1 MRAPALLVLFFGF
14 VGVLGAVKGLPA
26 QEAVGNS
33 SKQEIGYVKAISGRR
48 VEVGL
53 FGGITAEPGS
63 VLSVV
68 QYGEEIARL
77 EVVRAGSDSLVCRL
91 VSMREGTWPRV
102 LDAVSLPSDPS
113 KEPEGFR
120 SAEELLVEEEE
131 PRRDTVRD
139 GEVVPRAHWTYGALS
154 KLALSGS
161 LTNAPAW
168 WFHGQQALTRG
179 DVKRLLVSAV
189 PPGDGTPAELAYRV
203 LLTEYGDPQ
212 EQLPPPKKKRGS
224 TSYRRLRVLSDETE
238 SGWQLLSRRDI
249 WFSLGRSTYGIAVV
263 TNQHREWQGASRGFH
278 PVDSLL
284 VRTKWLGCE
293 WEFGKTY
300 MRWGPSYTSGLILS
314 DEAQGLPLWRVTGKL
329 KLGRLFGNWDLDQFA
344 GGFRE
349 GGGNRYLVG
358 RRLQRS
364 FGERFSFG
372 ISETMKLNKVPNPT
386 SLVLPIL
393 LYQRIFEADNNDLN
407 AFVGLDARYDAG
419 RYETYAE
426 LVIDDI
432 TAPRGFRQGRV
443 TQKIGYTV
451 GFRRKG
457 LMWGGTDIRAEFT
470 SIDRETYLH
479 RNPEVS
485 YYRQGRMLGHRLG
498 PNGRSFI
505 LRADRR
511 IGSRCELIGTYY
523 REWPRDPGPP
533 SSTRVDFLKVAAVWE
548 LSRRSSVS
556 VGLGPVGVRKPD
568 GSVSRSLGVEFAV
581 DHSW

>member
-1 MRAPALLVLFFGF
+1 MRVPALLALFFSVVGF
-14 VGVLGAVKGLPA
+14 LGSADILPA
-26 QEAVGNS
+26 QGTAVGS
-33 SKQEIGYVKAISGRR
+33 GKQEVGYVKAISGRR

-53 FGGITAEPGS
+53 LGSVMVEPGS
-63 VLSVV
+63 ILSVV

-77 EVVRAGSDSLVCRL
+77 EVVRAGGGSLVCRL
-91 VSMREGTWPRV
+91 VSMRESAWPRV
-102 LDAVSLPSDPS
+102 LDAVCLPFDSS
-113 KEPEGFR
+113 REPEGFR
-120 SAEELLVEEEE
+120 PAEELSVGEEE
-131 PRRDTVRD
+131 PREDKVRD

-154 KLALSGS
+154 KLALSGN
-161 LTNAPAW
+161 LPNIPAW
-168 WFHGQQALTRG
+168 WFHGQQILTRE
-179 DVKRLLVSAV
+179 DVKRLLRFAT
-189 PPGDGTPAELAYRV
+189 PPGEGTSAELAYRV
-203 LLTEYGDPQ
+203 LLTEYGDTQ
-212 EQLPPPKKKRGS
+212 GQLPPPKKKMGS
-224 TSYRRLRVLSDETE
+224 GSYRKLRVLSDETE
-238 SGWQLLSRRDI
+238 SGWQFLSRRDM
-249 WFSLGRSTYGIAVV
+249 WFSLGRGSYGLAVV
-263 TNQHREWQGASRGFH
+263 TNQHREWQGVSRGFH

-284 VRTKWLGCE
+284 VRTRWLGCD

-300 MRWGPSYTSGLILS
+300 LKWGPSYTSGLILS
-314 DEAQGLPLWRVTGKL
+314 DEAQGLPLGRVTGKL
-329 KLGRLFGNWDLDQFA
+329 KLGRFFGNWDLDQFVA
-344 GGFRE
+344 GFRE

-358 RRLQRS
+358 RRLQRG
-364 FGERFSFG
+364 FGDRFSFG

-386 SLVLPIL
+386 CLFLPIL
-393 LYQRIFEADNNDLN
+393 LYQRIFESDNNDLN

-511 IGSRCELIGTYY
+511 IGSKCELIGTYY

-533 SSTRVDFLKVAAVWE
+533 SSTRVDFLKVTAVWE

-568 GSVSRSLGVEFAV
+568 GSVSRSLGVEFVV
-581 DHSW
+581 DYGR